1 MKKYLV
7 YIISGILVLI
17 MTVTMVFLLHGNAS
31 AIAQKESEISSLQN
45 KLSAA
50 QQAESLKTQTL
61 VANENGLSVD
71 KVNHDKAVLE
81 AFLKDVFTWSSYKE
95 YEATRQKIMTTYNIA
110 ENSDFMKIFMPK
122 VVNRELNGK
131 DYNRID
137 LNKYNLTYQNM
148 KPYITKISPN
158 EYSYFVEVSI
168 VSSAENE
175 GSATV
180 NAVFEATV
188 ATDGTIKN
196 VSAVPV
202 TER

>member
-31 AIAQKESEISSLQN
+31 AIAQKEAEISSLQN

-188 ATDGTIKN
+188 TTDGTIKN

>member
-17 MTVTMVFLLHGNAS
+17 MTITVVFLLHGNAS

>member
-7 YIISGILVLI
+7 YITSGILVLI

-188 ATDGTIKN
+188 VTDGTIKN

>member
-17 MTVTMVFLLHGNAS
+17 MTITMVFLLHGNAS

-95 YEATRQKIMTTYNIA
+95 YEATRQKIMTTYNIE

>member
-7 YIISGILVLI
+7 YIISGILALI
-17 MTVTMVFLLHGNAS
+17 MTITMVFLLHSNANV
-31 AIAQKESEISSLQN
+31 IAQREAEISSLQN

>member
-148 KPYITKISPN
+148 KPYITKIAPN

>member
-17 MTVTMVFLLHGNAS
+17 MTIAMVFLLHSNAS

-175 GSATV
+175 GSAAV

>member
-7 YIISGILVLI
+7 YIISGILLLI
-17 MTVTMVFLLHGNAS
+17 MTVTMVFLLHSNAS
-31 AIAQKESEISSLQN
+31 AIAQKEAEISSLQN

-95 YEATRQKIMTTYNIA
+95 YEATRQKIMTTYSIA

>member
-7 YIISGILVLI
+7 YIISGILALI
-17 MTVTMVFLLHGNAS
+17 MTITMVFLLHSNANV
-31 AIAQKESEISSLQN
+31 IAQREAEISSLQN

-148 KPYITKISPN
+148 KPYITKIAPN

-168 VSSAENE
+168 VSSSENE

>member
-17 MTVTMVFLLHGNAS
+17 MTITMVFLLHGNAS

>member
-17 MTVTMVFLLHGNAS
+17 MTVTMVFLLHSNAS
-31 AIAQKESEISSLQN
+31 AIAQKEAEISSLQN